1 MPTVDRGD
9 RELAFILSAGRTG
22 TVFITRAIEAHLPG
36 VVSVHEPRGSRTALV
51 LANTR
56 NLVGV
61 GTPVVR
67 RLFVERLQ
75 RRLDRLPAGTR
86 YVEVNPMLVSLTD
99 VLADAI
105 RPLRLVH
112 LTRDPTDWVRSIRKF
127 KASTKFR
134 HVIDYAPFANPYPS
148 PRPPGW
154 LSASRIE
161 RALWRWRYSNE
172 QILAIQPRCTSYVR
186 CRYEDLFAADRELQL
201 ETLRTIVAGLGI
213 DDAVGGDWLDTSVRA
228 NPAPS
233 GERVEV
239 PAELVERICGPLARQ
254 LGYDL

>member
-1 MPTVDRGD
+1 MPTVDPGD

-22 TVFITRAIEAHLPG
+22 TVFITRALEAHLPG
-36 VVSVHEPRGSRTALV
+36 VVSVHEPRGSRTNLV
-51 LANTR
+51 LANMR
-56 NLVGV
+56 NLAGP
-61 GTPVVR
+61 GTPVIR

-99 VLADAI
+99 VLADEV

-112 LTRDPTDWVRSIRKF
+112 LTRDPADWVRSIRKF

-134 HVIDYAPFANPYPS
+134 HVIDHAPFANPYPS
-148 PRPPGW
+148 PRPSGW
-154 LSASRIE
+154 ATASRIE

-172 QILAIQPRCTSYVR
+172 QILAIQSRCDRYVR
-186 CRYEDLFAADRELQL
+186 CRYEDLFAEDRDLQL

-213 DDAVGGDWLDTSVRA
+213 EEEVDGDWLDTSVRA
-228 NPAPS
+228 NPAPA

-239 PAELVERICGPLARQ
+239 PEELVERICGPLKRE
-254 LGYDL
+254 LGYP